1 MSLATLSR
9 ILMIGGLLLLAV
21 SWWQRYAL
29 PAPAAL
35 KPQLVRE
42 PVQVPTAVTPF
53 KTTVG
58 GVTYTVKPMYEYE
71 LWGLVV
77 SQHDTSTWWNWIHEA
92 SHDHLNVM
100 DLCVVFGDNVKTGA
114 YAGLDYSSGQFVCY
128 VQASSTAKWQAFS
141 MSALSNNHLLS
152 DRLSVTSRLRGVR
165 VGDQVRVRGYLA
177 EYSHQH
183 GFAFTRGTS
192 ITRSDTG
199 NGACE
204 TLYVEELEI
213 LARGGGPWRLLYPVA
228 WVMLAAG
235 VAVWLAAPIRLR

>member
-1 MSLATLSR
+1 MV
-9 ILMIGGLLLLAV
+9 GGLVLLAA

-35 KPQLVRE
+35 NPALAQE
-42 PVQVPTAVTPF
+42 PVQVPTAAAPF

-58 GVTYTVKPMYEYE
+58 GVTYTVKPLFDYE

-77 SQHDTSTWWNWIHEA
+77 SQHDTSTWWNWIHKA
-92 SHDHLNVM
+92 SNDHLNVM
-100 DLCVVFGDNVKTGA
+100 DFCVVFGDNVKTGA
-114 YAGLDYSSGQFVCY
+114 YEGMDYSSGQFVCY
-128 VQASSTAKWQAFS
+128 VQTGSTAKWQAFS

-152 DRLSVTSRLRGVR
+152 DRHSVTSRLRGVR
-165 VGDQVRVRGYLA
+165 VGDQVRVRGVLA

-192 ITRSDTG
+192 TTRTDTG

-204 TLYVEELEI
+204 TLYVQQIEV
-213 LARGGGPWRLLYPVA
+213 LARGGGPWRFLYGVA
-228 WVMLAAG
+228 WLMLVAG
-235 VAVWLAAPIRLR
+235 VVLWLAAPFRAR